1 MICHTGSSEK
11 FIPVSAEKE
20 GETVERVFLV
30 VFLSC
35 FPVQQG
41 QTHLLVSLNAQVM
54 IAVEELQD
62 KDMAVVRAHK
72 LVMLYRGQQE
82 CKGGES

>member
-1 MICHTGSSEK
+1 M
-11 FIPVSAEKE
+11 
-20 GETVERVFLV
+20 ERVFLV

-41 QTHLLVSLNAQVM
+41 QTHLLVSLNAQL

-72 LVMLYRGQQE
+72 LVMLYGGQQE
-82 CKGGES
+82 CKGGERKRKKKKR

>member
-1 MICHTGSSEK
+1 M
-11 FIPVSAEKE
+11 
-20 GETVERVFLV
+20 ERVFLV

-41 QTHLLVSLNAQVM
+41 QTHLLVSLNAQL